1 MGQCRQFI
9 DEVEADD
16 DADGSD
22 EVEQGAM
29 EFPRDF
35 RVFAAHDDD
44 ADEVDQEDGQGPC
57 IGQFDV
63 CMSGTKP
70 EMTAMR
76 MEPQNGDQIRCVEG
90 RMDLAER
97 LRACVAGYAK
107 KTRD

>member
-44 ADEVDQEDGQGPC
+44 ADEVDQEDGQVPVL
-57 IGQFDV
+57 DNSTM

-76 MEPQNGDQIRCVEG
+76 MEP
-90 RMDLAER
+90 
-97 LRACVAGYAK
+97 K
-107 KTRD
+107 W

>member
-57 IGQFDV
+57 IGQFDDV
-63 CMSGTKP
+63 HERDEAGNDGDEDGTPMVIKY
-70 EMTAMR
+70 
-76 MEPQNGDQIRCVEG
+76 GVWKVG
-90 RMDLAER
+90 
-97 LRACVAGYAK
+97 
-107 KTRD
+107 